1 MPQHI
6 EIRELTEDLIDERF
20 LDTLGHLASVELDV
34 DGAREILRARTALGM
49 HTYVALDGESI
60 VGSAS
65 LLVEPKFI
73 HGGGKVGHI
82 EDVVVHA
89 GSQGLGVGKKLMERV
104 THEART
110 AGCYKVI
117 LACTPDNKPFYEKC
131 GYREHEIEM
140 RCDL

>member
-34 DGAREILRARTALGM
+34 TGAREILRARTALGM

-110 AGCYKVI
+110 AGCYKTI

-131 GYREHEIEM
+131 GYHEHEIEM

>member
-34 DGAREILRARTALGM
+34 TGAREILRARAALGI
-49 HTYVALDGESI
+49 HTFVALDGESI

-73 HGGGKVGHI
+73 HGGGKVGHV
-82 EDVVVHA
+82 EDIVVHA
-89 GSQGLGVGKKLMERV
+89 GSQGAGIGKQLV
-104 THEART
+104 AHATQEAKS
-110 AGCYKVI
+110 AGCYKTI
-117 LACTPDNKPFYEKC
+117 LACTPANKPFYEKC